1 MNKRL
6 IVIMLV
12 CFSMQMTYAQ
22 YSKSGYV
29 GDYVYFNFVPMM
41 PNNGWVTTVTWSSSD
56 PSAVS
61 VSNSGTSVSS
71 GRILRYFKGTVTIE
85 AIYWYR
91 YYVSGKTYAVPA
103 HNYRYFSVTCNQ
115 VGITVTPQNLTLVP
129 GEEYKLSYNLSPYN
143 SNTVVAWIS
152 GNNEVATVNN
162 GIITAVGPG
171 ETRIYG
177 LTNSSTSSYCLVN
190 VVHYEPTKI
199 TLPSTTNVY
208 LDGGKTRVIPTFE
221 PEHASSSLTW
231 ESSNPSVATV
241 DENGY
246 ITPMGSGTTTITAT
260 TENDLTS
267 STTVTVSEPPFTV
280 SAMSPANNST
290 NISAFSSPSIS
301 YSLAL
306 QQGAAFNDI
315 RLQVNN
321 CDVEGNVS
329 LSDNKVVFTPAHP
342 LLENS
347 DYTFTIPANAVK
359 NKWGTGVPNVT
370 SQHFRT
376 GPYEKLS
383 LTASVH
389 GGFVKAGQQVKL
401 TTDFESA
408 EIHYTTDG
416 TEPTLDSP
424 RYSGPVALYQ
434 DTQLRAKAFKEG
446 YTPSDMVSED
456 FIMSDM
462 DVKKMF
468 PVNERIYV
476 YKNISP
482 FIVYSGNITQS
493 NNIQNIRLLK
503 NDTKVV
509 DREVIVHNNTI
520 YCVPQEPF
528 DAGCSYTVSIPDD
541 AVRNSKNEP
550 NTAIDWSFTTGNVV
564 TQVSAGNE
572 IFASRKADGS
582 LWTWGNILESADND
596 TGEYSYE
603 QRNEPMSFASEIE
616 VVSAGLTHNSMLTT
630 GKKLYMWG
638 RQYQG
643 EFGNNSS
650 SAAISPVEVMSDV
663 AYVSAGGQTSA
674 ILRGTDLYMCGR
686 NDYGQI
692 GNDTTASVYIPVKV
706 LSDVKKCVAGYAST
720 YAVKTDGT
728 LWAWGRNEYG
738 ELGDGTKEER
748 HDPVCIMTD
757 VADVAAARLGGYG
770 AMALKTDGTLW
781 TLGEH
786 NSQILA
792 DVKTMSVGADFKA
805 AVKQDGT
812 LWTWGKGGSGQ
823 LGTGSYD
830 DKDSPVMIMEE
841 VDSVDCG
848 YLNSIALK
856 KDGSV
861 YTWGKTSRGVSSYP
875 ERQVDGMEHTTL
887 LGLTDYDE
895 NIQLNVG
902 DKTVVQPLPNPI
914 NAEYSTWQWQ
924 TSNSK
929 VATITERGVVEAKQ
943 KGIVTLKLTVDNDIT
958 AIVLL
963 QVGKMLLGDAN
974 NDGDIN
980 IADAKSVV
988 NYILGNPDPSFNAEA
1003 ADANQDGKISMS
1015 DVMFIVNYI
1024 KNGNFPE

>member
-1 MNKRL
+1 MKTIQIFIRICIIILTCLHASIAKTQN
-6 IVIMLV
+6 
-12 CFSMQMTYAQ
+12 Y
-22 YSKSGYV
+22 SGYINERIFLYASYYSPDVITWTSSNPNV
-29 GDYVYFNFVPMM
+29 GVSGIIYSNEGRAVIYKYFSGVAMVRARYYYWVGSGTHRNLQGPYYNTFYVRCNQIYITLRETSLTMTPGETHGLYYYLT
-41 PNNGWVTTVTWSSSD
+41 PNGIGAEVMWRTSNSSVATVENGLVKAVGPGTAVITARTNYETESHCTVTVEKID
-56 PSAVS
+56 P
-61 VSNSGTSVSS
+61 TSVSLPATS
-71 GRILRYFKGTVTIE
+71 LAILDAGGV
-85 AIYWYR
+85 
-91 YYVSGKTYAVPA
+91 
-103 HNYRYFSVTCNQ
+103 Q
-115 VGITVTPQNLTLVP
+115 LTPTFEP
-129 GEEYKLSYNLSPYN
+129 
-143 SNTVVAWIS
+143 SNAYSDIS
-152 GNNEVATVNN
+152 WTSSNINVATVN
-162 GIITAVGPG
+162 
-171 ETRIYG
+171 
-177 LTNSSTSSYCLVN
+177 SSGFV
-190 VVHYEPTKI
+190 
-199 TLPSTTNVY
+199 
-208 LDGGKTRVIPTFE
+208 
-221 PEHASSSLTW
+221 
-231 ESSNPSVATV
+231 
-241 DENGY
+241 
-246 ITPMGSGTTTITAT
+246 TPMSSGTATITAT

-267 STTVTVSEPPFTV
+267 STTITVSEPPFTV

-306 QQGAAFNDI
+306 QQGDSFNDI

-321 CDVEGNVS
+321 RDVEGNVS
-329 LSDNKVVFTPAHP
+329 LSENKVMFTPAHP

-424 RYSGPVALYQ
+424 RYSGSIALYQ

-582 LWTWGNILESADND
+582 LWTWGNVLESADND

-603 QRNEPMSFASEIE
+603 QRNEPMSFASEIK

-674 ILRGTDLYMCGR
+674 ILKGTDLYMCGR

-748 HDPVCIMTD
+748 HAPVCIMTD
-757 VADVAAARLGGYG
+757 VADVAAARLGGDG

-781 TLGEH
+781 ILGEK

-830 DKDSPVMIMEE
+830 DKDFPVMIMEE

-861 YTWGKTSRGVSSYP
+861 YTWGKTSRSVSSYP

-1003 ADANQDGKISMS
+1003 ADANQDGKISMA

-1024 KNGNFPE
+1024 NNGKFPDGE